1 MAAVTYESANL
12 AWQKVASSM
21 GDGNPCAKAAFKAL
35 KYWLSEQFAVTD
47 LRFEGF
53 GDINTG
59 IDPDLDGPYQIYAVW
74 GKKQATATDAWLK
87 VQDSTTVVLSLPFL
101 VSGEESF
108 AIFPLGL
115 DIANAAGYL
124 LESHTT
130 SAGTTD
136 STAGDGP
143 TGFVLFGASK

>member
-1 MAAVTYESANL
+1 MAAITYESANL
-12 AWQKVASSM
+12 VWQKVNSSM

-35 KYWLSEQFAVTD
+35 KYWLSEQFNVTD
-47 LRFEGF
+47 LRYEGF
-53 GDINTG
+53 ADIDTG
-59 IDPDLDGPYQIYAVW
+59 IDPNLDGPYQIYAVW

-87 VQDSTTVVLSLPFL
+87 VRDNATDVVSLPFL
-101 VSGEESF
+101 ISGEESF

-115 DIANAAGYL
+115 DIADAAGVL

-130 SAGTTD
+130 SAGSTD

-143 TGFVLFGASK
+143 TGFLLIGAAK